1 MFGKILYIS
10 DSMAYV
16 QNLAGSNV
24 QADLMNMHVI
34 FESNGERILGEI
46 TEVNSS
52 EIKRL
57 CFIKISSL
65 YIIFNN

>member
-52 EIKRL
+52 EIKIRFFGL
-57 CFIKISSL
+57 F
-65 YIIFNN
+65 

>member
-24 QADLMNMHVI
+24 QGDLMIMHVI
-34 FESNGERILGEI
+34 FVSNCERILG
-46 TEVNSS
+46 
-52 EIKRL
+52 
-57 CFIKISSL
+57 
-65 YIIFNN
+65 